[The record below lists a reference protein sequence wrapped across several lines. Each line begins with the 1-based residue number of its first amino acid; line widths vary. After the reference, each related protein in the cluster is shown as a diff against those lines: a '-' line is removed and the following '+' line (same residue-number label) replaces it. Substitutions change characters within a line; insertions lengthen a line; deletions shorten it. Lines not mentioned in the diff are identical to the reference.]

1 MKLTQVAAQCYTI
14 RDACRT
20 AADFAA
26 SMKKVKAI
34 GYAAV
39 QISGVG
45 PIPEAEIV
53 KITAGEGLG
62 ICATHEGGATICDDV
77 QKVIDRLGKLGTPY
91 TAYAYPHVPLDTIEQ
106 VRALAKNLDRSGEVM
121 RKAGQV
127 LTYHN
132 HALEFKRF
140 GGVAALDIIY
150 AETDAVNLQGE
161 IDTYW
166 VQTGG
171 GDPVAWCEMLKN
183 RLPLLHL
190 KDYAVAAN
198 NQPALITEIG
208 NGNLDWTRIIAAAEV
223 SGCRWFIVEQDTC
236 PGDPFASLKTSF
248 DFIAANLVEK
258 SAAGHR

>member
-14 RDACRT
+14 REFCKDAP
-20 AADFAA
+20 AFAA

-45 PIPEAEIV
+45 PIPEEEIV
-53 KITAGEGLG
+53 RIATGEGLA
-62 ICATHEGGATICDDV
+62 ICATHENGKVICEET
-77 QKVIDRLGKLGTPY
+77 QKVIDRLGKLGTKY
-91 TAYAYPHVPLDTIEQ
+91 TAYPHPHGPLDSLEQ
-106 VRALAKNLDRSGEVM
+106 VLALAKQLDKAGEAM

-132 HALEFKRF
+132 HALEFKKF
-140 GGVAALDIIY
+140 GGRTVLDILY
-150 AETDAVNLQGE
+150 AETDPRNLQGE

-171 GDPVAWCEMLKN
+171 EDPVAWCAKLKN

-190 KDYAVAAN
+190 KDYGVGKDNKAAV
-198 NQPALITEIG
+198 ISEIG
-208 NGNLDWTRIIAAAEV
+208 QGNLDFARIIPAAEQQ
-223 SGCRWFIVEQDTC
+223 GCEWFIVEQDTC
-236 PGDPFASLKTSF
+236 PGDPFDSLKISY
-248 DFIAANLVEK
+248 DYIAAHLVEK
-258 SAAGHR
+258 KASAR